1 MKVTVISDLHKGA
14 SYEVKCDM
22 DLLIEQQKRIPTVWL
37 GDNLDFRNCK
47 KEMLPRLDSW
57 YIQLKTYFGK
67 FFLFGNHEDPTL
79 IPSFVVINKT
89 ILIHSHLILWHK
101 NKLNQWAKM
110 FRRGKGT
117 SLLSRLINWCRELN
131 DREMKEEELEKLSTY
146 ALNEGYRRICIGHV
160 HPHQILYCHHNGVEI
175 IVVPRGI
182 SEIEC

>member
-47 KEMLPRLDSW
+47 KEMLPKMGDW
-57 YIQLKTYFGK
+57 FIQLNTYFGK
-67 FFLFGNHEDPTL
+67 FFLLGNHEYQTVTSK
-79 IPSFVVINKT
+79 IVINKT
-89 ILIHSHLILWHK
+89 LFIHGHIILWSK
-101 NKLNQWAKM
+101 KKLDQWDKM
-110 FRRGKGT
+110 FKKGKGT

-160 HPHQILYCHHNGVEI
+160 HPRQILYCHHNGVEI